1 MELERKLKGD
11 LDFVL
16 SASCQRVPHSGSLPS
31 PKDMDR
37 IIEASKEFA
46 DRMSEI
52 AGMVTEE
59 ERNAVRPY
67 LREFLGLAAEVAG
80 LPDRARDVKDE
91 LANLNQAR
99 EEICR

>member
-1 MELERKLKGD
+1 MELERKLKED

-16 SASCQRVPHSGSLPS
+16 SASHRCVPHSGSLPS
-31 PKDMDR
+31 PEDMDR
-37 IIEASKEFA
+37 IVEASKEFA

-59 ERNAVRPY
+59 ERDAVRPY
-67 LREFLGLAAEVAG
+67 LREFLGLAAEVSG
-80 LPDRARDVKDE
+80 LPDRARDAKDE
-91 LANLNQAR
+91 LANLNRAR